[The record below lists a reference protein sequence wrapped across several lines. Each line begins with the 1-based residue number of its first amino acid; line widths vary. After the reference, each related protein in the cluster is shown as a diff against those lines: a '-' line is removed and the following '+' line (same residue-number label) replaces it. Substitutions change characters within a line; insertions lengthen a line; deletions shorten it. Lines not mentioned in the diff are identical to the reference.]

1 MVPIPEP
8 GFAAGGS
15 AMPTATLGVFYDE
28 SYDGAGLKIK
38 EIMKQSPFTQKKTE
52 VKAGC
57 IIEKVDGTAIEAGAD
72 YFPLFEA
79 KSDAK

>member
-8 GFAAGGS
+8 GLQQEAAQCL
-15 AMPTATLGVFYDE
+15 PATLGVFYDE

-57 IIEKVDGTAIEAGAD
+57 IIEKVDAQR
-72 YFPLFEA
+72 
-79 KSDAK
+79 

>member
-1 MVPIPEP
+1 MLSELLGELNGSIPEP
-8 GFAAGGS
+8 GLCRRQRNAYRYSGS
-15 AMPTATLGVFYDE
+15 LFTDE

-57 IIEKVDGTAIEAGAD
+57 IIEKVGR
-72 YFPLFEA
+72 Y
-79 KSDAK
+79 SD